1 MIAVLRWTDGF
12 GHDTYVKAIY
22 PTLEQAKQYFSEG
35 DRWVEFNYG
44 LVDFDWYEAN
54 EFREIKHKKKKK
66 SLDKIGSWCYTIIK
80 KGEMNM
86 DKEKLIARIM
96 KECEQDGEPVTREEA
111 EEMAE
116 MEIKANGIKH
126 YEKSD
131 KPRKAVKKE
140 RKVDA
145 TKKRLLMDCKV
156 LLEGLGAE
164 ILGVKTET
172 EVTFTFEGEEYSL
185 KLIKHRPKKE

>member
-1 MIAVLRWTDGF
+1 M
-12 GHDTYVKAIY
+12 
-22 PTLEQAKQYFSEG
+22 
-35 DRWVEFNYG
+35 
-44 LVDFDWYEAN
+44 
-54 EFREIKHKKKKK
+54 
-66 SLDKIGSWCYTIIK
+66 
-80 KGEMNM
+80 M
-86 DKEKLIARIM
+86 DKEKLIAKIM

-116 MEIKANGIKH
+116 MEIKASGIKH

-131 KPRKAVKKE
+131 KPRKTVKKE
-140 RKVDA
+140 RKVDT

-164 ILGVKTET
+164 IVAVKTET
-172 EVTFTFEGEEYSL
+172 EITFTFEGEEYGL

>member
-1 MIAVLRWTDGF
+1 
-12 GHDTYVKAIY
+12 
-22 PTLEQAKQYFSEG
+22 
-35 DRWVEFNYG
+35 
-44 LVDFDWYEAN
+44 
-54 EFREIKHKKKKK
+54 
-66 SLDKIGSWCYTIIK
+66 
-80 KGEMNM
+80 M

-131 KPRKAVKKE
+131 KPRKTAKKE

-156 LLEGLGAE
+156 LLEDLGAE

-172 EVTFTFEGEEYSL
+172 EVTFTFEGEEFSL

>member
-1 MIAVLRWTDGF
+1 
-12 GHDTYVKAIY
+12 
-22 PTLEQAKQYFSEG
+22 
-35 DRWVEFNYG
+35 
-44 LVDFDWYEAN
+44 
-54 EFREIKHKKKKK
+54 
-66 SLDKIGSWCYTIIK
+66 
-80 KGEMNM
+80 M

-96 KECEQDGEPVTREEA
+96 KECVQDGEPVTREEA

-145 TKKRLLMDCKV
+145 IKKRLLMDCKV

-172 EVTFTFEGEEYSL
+172 EVVFTFEGEEYSL

>member
-1 MIAVLRWTDGF
+1 
-12 GHDTYVKAIY
+12 
-22 PTLEQAKQYFSEG
+22 
-35 DRWVEFNYG
+35 
-44 LVDFDWYEAN
+44 
-54 EFREIKHKKKKK
+54 
-66 SLDKIGSWCYTIIK
+66 
-80 KGEMNM
+80 M

-96 KECEQDGEPVTREEA
+96 KKCAQDGEPVTKEEA

-116 MEIKANGIKH
+116 MEIKANDIKH

-145 TKKRLLMDCKV
+145 TKKRLLMDCKA

>member
-1 MIAVLRWTDGF
+1 MWTKDKTRSVDEVIRKAAEARDKDDLAEALIQVEEETGYDIGF
-12 GHDTYVKAIY
+12 IY
-22 PTLEQAKQYFSEG
+22 DIFT
-35 DRWVEFNYG
+35 
-44 LVDFDWYEAN
+44 EA
-54 EFREIKHKKKKK
+54 
-66 SLDKIGSWCYTIIK
+66 
-80 KGEMNM
+80 
-86 DKEKLIARIM
+86 LID
-96 KECEQDGEPVTREEA
+96 EDLTREEA

-131 KPRKAVKKE
+131 QPRKTAKKE

>member
-1 MIAVLRWTDGF
+1 
-12 GHDTYVKAIY
+12 
-22 PTLEQAKQYFSEG
+22 
-35 DRWVEFNYG
+35 
-44 LVDFDWYEAN
+44 
-54 EFREIKHKKKKK
+54 
-66 SLDKIGSWCYTIIK
+66 
-80 KGEMNM
+80 M

-116 MEIKANGIKH
+116 MEIKSNGNGIKH

-164 ILGVKTET
+164 ILGMKTET

>member
-1 MIAVLRWTDGF
+1 
-12 GHDTYVKAIY
+12 
-22 PTLEQAKQYFSEG
+22 
-35 DRWVEFNYG
+35 
-44 LVDFDWYEAN
+44 
-54 EFREIKHKKKKK
+54 
-66 SLDKIGSWCYTIIK
+66 
-80 KGEMNM
+80 M

-116 MEIKANGIKH
+116 MEIKAKGIKH

-131 KPRKAVKKE
+131 KPKKIIKKE

-145 TKKRLLMDCKV
+145 TKKQLLIDCKI
-156 LLEGLGAE
+156 LLEDLGAE

>member
-1 MIAVLRWTDGF
+1 
-12 GHDTYVKAIY
+12 
-22 PTLEQAKQYFSEG
+22 
-35 DRWVEFNYG
+35 
-44 LVDFDWYEAN
+44 
-54 EFREIKHKKKKK
+54 
-66 SLDKIGSWCYTIIK
+66 
-80 KGEMNM
+80 M

-96 KECEQDGEPVTREEA
+96 KECAQDGEPVTRE
-111 EEMAE
+111 
-116 MEIKANGIKH
+116 
-126 YEKSD
+126 EKSD

>member
-1 MIAVLRWTDGF
+1 
-12 GHDTYVKAIY
+12 
-22 PTLEQAKQYFSEG
+22 
-35 DRWVEFNYG
+35 
-44 LVDFDWYEAN
+44 
-54 EFREIKHKKKKK
+54 
-66 SLDKIGSWCYTIIK
+66 
-80 KGEMNM
+80 M
-86 DKEKLIARIM
+86 DKEKLITAIM
-96 KECEQDGEPVTREEA
+96 KECEKDGEPVTREEA

-131 KPRKAVKKE
+131 KPRKAAKKE
-140 RKVDA
+140 RKVD
-145 TKKRLLMDCKV
+145 TPKKRLLMDCKV